1 MKHFKFVILLSI
13 LSTSVFAQTQTW
25 KNSLNQTLSEFKS
38 CMASEGKLQC
48 DGYTSQAIREV
59 YNIKEFKNK
68 ADQSDMSPYEI
79 QQYVSK
85 SSDWV
90 KLGPAYNSE
99 TLRKAQ
105 QLSNEGKPV
114 IVVLEDESKSD
125 VHVSVVLPGELQS
138 SGSWGMKVP
147 SVSAFFTHNP
157 SNSFVD
163 KSISYAYTKS
173 MMLRLQ
179 VYAKK

>member
-1 MKHFKFVILLSI
+1 MKYYKLVFVLSI
-13 LSTSVFAQTQTW
+13 ISTSVFAQSQLW

-48 DGYTSQAIREV
+48 DGYTSKAIREV

-79 QQYVSK
+79 QQYASK
-85 SSDWV
+85 STEWV

-105 QLSNEGKPV
+105 QLSNEGKAV
-114 IVVLEDESKSD
+114 IVVLEDELPSN
-125 VHVSVVLPGELQS
+125 VHVSVILPGELQS
-138 SGSWGMKVP
+138 SGSWGMRVP

-157 SNSFVD
+157 GNSFVD

-173 MMLRLQ
+173 MMLKLQ

>member
-1 MKHFKFVILLSI
+1 MKIHKLIFLLLI
-13 LSTSVFAQTQTW
+13 LSTSVFSQNQSW
-25 KNSLNQTLSEFKS
+25 KNSLNKTLSEFKS
-38 CMASEGKLQC
+38 CMSTESKLKC
-48 DGYTSQAIREV
+48 DGYTSLAIRQV

-85 SSDWV
+85 SSEWV

-99 TLRKAQ
+99 TLIKAQ

-114 IVVLEDESKSD
+114 IVVLEDESQAD

-157 SNSFVD
+157 GNSFVD

-179 VYAKK
+179 VYTKK